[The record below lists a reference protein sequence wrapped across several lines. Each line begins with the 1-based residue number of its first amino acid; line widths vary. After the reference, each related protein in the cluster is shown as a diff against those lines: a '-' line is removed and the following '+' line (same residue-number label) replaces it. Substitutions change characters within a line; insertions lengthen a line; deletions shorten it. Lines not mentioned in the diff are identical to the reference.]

1 MDRETP
7 KACTPSTLLS
17 ALSDALCA
25 VKRFFLERPYLLL
38 LYWPVFFLLFELS
51 ETGAFTTHY
60 HTVQSVLDNYIPFCS
75 PFVIPYIAW
84 FFFVGGMTVYTY
96 LFEKKL
102 FVRYMTFVA
111 ITYSVGLAAFFLFP
125 TVQHLRPTVFT
136 NPDIFDRL
144 VIGLYSSDS
153 NTGVC
158 PSLHVTGQLA
168 VLFAAFHSNRFRSIA
183 WRCFFVVSSVLVCAS
198 TVLIKQHSIL
208 DVLAGILLCTTTYPL
223 VYISNQFGGCGK
235 NE

>member
-1 MDRETP
+1 MNRETP
-7 KACTPSTLLS
+7 KICTPSTLLS
-17 ALSDALCA
+17 VFSDALSA
-25 VKRFFLERPYLLL
+25 IKRFFSERPYLLL

-51 ETGAFTTHY
+51 ETGAFITHY
-60 HTVQSVLDNYIPFCS
+60 HTVQSMLDNYIPFCS

-102 FVRYMTFVA
+102 FVRYMTFVV

-144 VIGLYSSDS
+144 VIGLYSSDT

-158 PSLHVTGQLA
+158 PSLHVTGQFA
-168 VLFAAFHSNRFRSIA
+168 VLFAAFHSKRFQSIA

-198 TVLIKQHSIL
+198 TVLIKQHSVL
-208 DVLAGILLCTTTYPL
+208 DVFAGIFLCAITYPL
-223 VYISNQFGGCGK
+223 VYMGNKSREVRVK
-235 NE
+235 